1 MFEVE
6 RREGVVVMTMNRAP
20 ANAISEEFLAGF
32 NRVLDGIEREGL
44 PRALHIR
51 SALRFFSAGADLKE
65 IGGRFGAEDGVR
77 DMLRHV
83 AAFHH
88 LYDRIERLP
97 LVTIAE
103 INGPAL
109 GGGLELALSCDLRIA
124 AQEARIGLPEAGIGL
139 IPGAGGTQRLTRLCG
154 PGVAARIIL
163 ANDMVDGA
171 TAERLGIVQWAVPGA
186 ELPARA
192 RALADQ
198 VAGLAGPAL
207 AACKACIRASTDR
220 APDGYAMEHDATRRL
235 MTTEEARKRVS
246 AFLESRR
253 K

>member
-6 RREGVVVMTMNRAP
+6 RREGVVVVTMNRAP

-163 ANDMVDGA
+163 AAEAVDGA
-171 TAERLGIVQWAVPGA
+171 TAERLGIVQWAVP
-186 ELPARA
+186 
-192 RALADQ
+192 
-198 VAGLAGPAL
+198 
-207 AACKACIRASTDR
+207 
-220 APDGYAMEHDATRRL
+220 
-235 MTTEEARKRVS
+235 
-246 AFLESRR
+246 
-253 K
+253 